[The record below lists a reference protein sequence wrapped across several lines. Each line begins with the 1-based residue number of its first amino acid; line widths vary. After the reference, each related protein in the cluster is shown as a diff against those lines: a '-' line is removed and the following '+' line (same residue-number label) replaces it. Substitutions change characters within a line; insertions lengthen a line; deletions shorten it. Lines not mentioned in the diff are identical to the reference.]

1 MNAARLKITL
11 MSSVTCSLTG
21 QFVFSIFKVHKIKL
35 FSQLSRANLTDFTL
49 NDHNDK
55 GESYRAVFYIYIA
68 IVLLQTFL
76 LSFQSHLY
84 CYTTGLFRLS
94 SCLAEIC
101 HIYVGIRY
109 RHSVKG
115 CWAMNQMSHGVNM
128 CCDSGSLTNY
138 LYVAF
143 CNNKKKTTPRNNRLA
158 NVCTISNSAIGD
170 T

>member
-1 MNAARLKITL
+1 MRSEKE
-11 MSSVTCSLTG
+11 C
-21 QFVFSIFKVHKIKL
+21 
-35 FSQLSRANLTDFTL
+35 
-49 NDHNDK
+49 
-55 GESYRAVFYIYIA
+55 ESYRAVFYIYIA
-68 IVLLQTFL
+68 IILLQTFL

-143 CNNKKKTTPRNNRLA
+143 CNNNNNKKPPRNNRIA

-170 T
+170 TEK